1 MAAHCGG
8 VRLFWPSTV
17 WDFMVSTAGVT
28 KLCTKPGCIF
38 RLNCFVAVL
47 WAGGLAGRRSGS
59 CASRAMRG
67 LGLRTGGGTER
78 KRQGRG
84 ERRGE
89 RQRRRRGGIV
99 NQRRPAQPPALEQ
112 ANRARMLS
120 RVGAAGRTQSTYNRY
135 TIGSYNR
142 LQVMVLLYNRCISE
156 KKIRNL
162 S

>member
-38 RLNCFVAVL
+38 RLNCLVAVL
-47 WAGGLAGRRSGS
+47 WAGGLLGRRSGS

-99 NQRRPAQPPALEQ
+99 NQRRPAYDMEES
-112 ANRARMLS
+112 RAKPR
-120 RVGAAGRTQSTYNRY
+120 A
-135 TIGSYNR
+135 
-142 LQVMVLLYNRCISE
+142 
-156 KKIRNL
+156 
-162 S
+162 